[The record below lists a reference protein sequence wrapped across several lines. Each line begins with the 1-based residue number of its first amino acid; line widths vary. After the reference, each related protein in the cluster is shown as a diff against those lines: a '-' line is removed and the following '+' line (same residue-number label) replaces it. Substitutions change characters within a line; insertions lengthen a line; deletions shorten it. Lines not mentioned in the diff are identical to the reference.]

1 MNWLWPEED
10 TMTKFC
16 SLIAMAS
23 ATMLMIGVSTYA
35 YALDV
40 SGTAGSA
47 GSAAG
52 STAGGV
58 TGAVGGTAN
67 GVTDPATGAVNG
79 VTGDNAQ
86 ITANVGSNGELT
98 METRSAM
105 ADGIHAKALA
115 LSPEQLANLCVS
127 AGGDAGCGS
136 GDRSQILGII
146 DNRLEV
152 IGDEQLASLC
162 LSTGANGCGG
172 NGSGASSANPVAAV
186 PEAAVP
192 EVAVPEVAVPANAN
206 DGSGRLS
213 SIAGNLSN
221 SEVII
226 YKKRCSSVLRNPK
239 AYENDIVQICKLIN

>member
-1 MNWLWPEED
+1 MNWLRPEED
-10 TMTKFC
+10 TMTKLG
-16 SLIAMAS
+16 SLIALAS
-23 ATMLMIGVSTYA
+23 ATMLMTGVSTYT

-47 GSAAG
+47 GSAVG
-52 STAGGV
+52 SAAGGV
-58 TGAVGGTAN
+58 TGAVGGTVN
-67 GVTDPATGAVNG
+67 GVTGPATDAVNG

-86 ITANVGSNGELT
+86 TNANVGSNGELSL
-98 METRSAM
+98 ETRSRM
-105 ADGIHAKALA
+105 ANGISAKAQA
-115 LSPEQLANLCVS
+115 LSPNRLAQLCVS

-152 IGDEQLASLC
+152 IGDEQLAGLC

-172 NGSGASSANPVAAV
+172 GGASSANPIGAIPGAAV
-186 PEAAVP
+186 PADATP
-192 EVAVPEVAVPANAN
+192 
-206 DGSGRLS
+206 GGRLP
-213 SIAGNLSN
+213 SIAANLSN
-221 SEVII
+221 SEAIV

>member
-23 ATMLMIGVSTYA
+23 ATMLMTGVSTYA

-86 ITANVGSNGELT
+86 TTANVGSNGELT

-172 NGSGASSANPVAAV
+172 GNSSVGANPIAALPGAAV
-186 PEAAVP
+186 PADASP
-192 EVAVPEVAVPANAN
+192 
-206 DGSGRLS
+206 SGRLS

-221 SEVII
+221 SEAIV
-226 YKKRCSSVLRNPK
+226 YKKRCSAVLRNPK

>member
-1 MNWLWPEED
+1 MNWLRPEED
-10 TMTKFC
+10 AMTKLS
-16 SLIAMAS
+16 SLIALAS
-23 ATMLMIGVSTYA
+23 ATMFITGVSTYT

-47 GSAAG
+47 GSAVG
-52 STAGGV
+52 SAAGGV
-58 TGAVGGTAN
+58 TGAVGGTVN
-67 GVTDPATGAVNG
+67 GVTDPATDAVNG

-86 ITANVGSNGELT
+86 TNANVDSNGELSL
-98 METRSAM
+98 ETRSRM
-105 ADGIHAKALA
+105 ANGISAKAQA
-115 LSPEQLANLCVS
+115 LSPNRLAQLCVS

-172 NGSGASSANPVAAV
+172 GASSANPGAAI

-192 EVAVPEVAVPANAN
+192 AGATP
-206 DGSGRLS
+206 GGRLP
-213 SIAGNLSN
+213 SIAANLSN
-221 SEVII
+221 SEAIV
-226 YKKRCSSVLRNPK
+226 YKKRCSSVLSNPK

>member
-23 ATMLMIGVSTYA
+23 ATMLMTGVSTYA

-86 ITANVGSNGELT
+86 TTANVGSNGELT

-172 NGSGASSANPVAAV
+172 GNSSVGANPIAALPGAAV
-186 PEAAVP
+186 PADASP
-192 EVAVPEVAVPANAN
+192 S
-206 DGSGRLS
+206 GSLP
-213 SIAGNLSN
+213 SIAAKLSN
-221 SEVII
+221 SEAII